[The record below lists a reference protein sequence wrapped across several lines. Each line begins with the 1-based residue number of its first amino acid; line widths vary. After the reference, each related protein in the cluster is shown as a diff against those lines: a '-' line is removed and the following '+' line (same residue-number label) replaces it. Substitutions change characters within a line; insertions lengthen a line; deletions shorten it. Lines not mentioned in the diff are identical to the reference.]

1 VHCASV
7 AAQPRGAKAAAID
20 TTKTHRILFSPS
32 FPNVARLAALLLEH
46 PFNLAHLV
54 LDLTAKIL
62 GFAFKL

>member
-1 VHCASV
+1 
-7 AAQPRGAKAAAID
+7 
-20 TTKTHRILFSPS
+20 LFSPS